1 MKSAAFAVAL
11 LLCALSAAA
20 QGPPVTPAEWK
31 PVEAALHRSGS
42 LQPGD
47 VFKFGF
53 PRSDLKVSVGG
64 VPVATGVALGAWA
77 AFKNERGHAMVMGD
91 LVLTES
97 EVAPVMKKLQ
107 EGGFEITA
115 LHNHLLGESPRILY
129 MHYLGMGDAAKL
141 AETLAAALH
150 ETGTPAAAPKA
161 AAPKFSLPVEKID
174 EAMGRKGSGGPGL
187 LQFGIPRAEKIEE
200 GGMEVPPA
208 MGVATG
214 INFAPTGAST
224 AEISGDFVLQASEVN
239 PVIRALR
246 EHGIAVTAVHSHMLT
261 EQPRLFF
268 LHFWANDDPLKLA
281 AGLRA
286 ALDLT
291 NSKR

>member
-1 MKSAAFAVAL
+1 MRPAAFAVAL

-20 QGPPVTPAEWK
+20 QAPPPTPAEWHA
-31 PVEAALHRSGS
+31 VEAALHRSGS

-77 AFKNERGHAMVMGD
+77 AFKNVGGHAVVMGD

-107 EGGFEITA
+107 EGGFQITA
-115 LHNHLLGESPRILY
+115 LHNHLLGESPRVMY
-129 MHYLGMGDAAKL
+129 MHYLGSGDAAKL
-141 AETLAAALH
+141 AQTLATALK

-161 AAPKFSLPVEKID
+161 AAPNFSLPVEKLD
-174 EAMGRKGSGGPGL
+174 QAMGRKGNGGPAL

-200 GGMEVPPA
+200 NGMEVPPA

-224 AEISGDFVLQASEVN
+224 AEASGDFVLLASEVN
-239 PVIRALR
+239 PVIRALHQ
-246 EHGIAVTAVHSHMLT
+246 HGIAVTAVHTHMLT

-268 LHFWANDDPLKLA
+268 LHFWANGDAVQLA
-281 AGLRA
+281 RGLRA
-286 ALDLT
+286 AVDVT
-291 NSKR
+291 NSKK